1 MGGETGFNGYVMANL
16 IFLMMVVAATGI
28 SNIAFAQDSIGLSY
42 ATSVG
47 LVKVTGPVNQVLQ
60 PGIAFRSEFEY
71 ITKKKWFIDVTGD
84 FSAQKYNQ
92 QEKDSASPFLF
103 QNSKSALFMIG
114 INLGKRLRFLN
125 KNCSISLY
133 FGGGYLTI
141 GEPRV
146 NLAPDNIVRQTILH
160 PNGIFGRLGSRVE
173 YNTKIKVLQGVF
185 LDVSGWSSPAKVQG
199 MSLHGFSLFIG
210 TRVQII

>member
-1 MGGETGFNGYVMANL
+1 MEKF
-16 IFLMMVVAATGI
+16 IFLMMVVAAAAG
-28 SNIAFAQDSIGLSY
+28 NGNFACAQDSTGLSY

-47 LVKVTGPVNQVLQ
+47 LVKVTGPVTKVLQ
-60 PGIAFRSEFEY
+60 PGIALRSEFEY
-71 ITKKKWFIDVTGD
+71 INKKRWFIDLTGD

-114 INLGKRLRFLN
+114 INLGKRLRFLD

-133 FGGGYLTI
+133 GGGGYLTI

-146 NLAPDNIVRQTILH
+146 NLAPDDIVRQTMLH
-160 PNGIFGRLGSRVE
+160 PDGIFGRLGFRME
-173 YNTKIKVLQGVF
+173 YNTKIKILQGIF
-185 LDVSGWSSPAKVQG
+185 LDISGWSSPAKVQG
-199 MSLHGFSLFIG
+199 LRLHGFSLFIG
-210 TRVQII
+210 TRVRII